1 MLEYELL
8 KNSKSVELEAV
19 VLGSILLEN
28 SLLSEVKQKINEDD
42 FSLESHKLIYSLML
56 RLERQ
61 GLEIDIHILNL
72 ELKKYDS
79 SGIDYNYLNKCI
91 EAVAS
96 PSALPSY
103 LKKLKQLS
111 TVNQLVKL
119 AYNINNQI
127 AEGELNT
134 KDIISNTLDS
144 LYTIQ
149 SNDFNLAKKGLSHL
163 SETLKER
170 SQDYINSRIE
180 GKKQDITKISTGY
193 IDLDKMLNGGAGEGE
208 VIIIAGRP
216 AMGKTGLALNIALN
230 LSINLKEK
238 ATLIYSLEMT
248 KKSLAD
254 RILAMKTEI
263 NSYSLR
269 TGSFEEFQ
277 DEIIKDAE
285 KELSKLE
292 VYISDESNLSVY
304 KIRND
309 IKEKN
314 LQGTK
319 IGSVIIDYLQ
329 LMEGNSKDGNREKE
343 VAQIMRQLKLLSL
356 EFNIPVI
363 VLSQLSRNLEQ
374 RSDKRPRLSDLRE
387 SGAIEQ
393 DCDIAMFVYR
403 DEYYNNNSTQK
414 GEAEILVEKH
424 RNGPVGTVKLYFDN
438 AIVKFKNLEGFG
450 HG

>member
-1 MLEYELL
+1 MLENELF
-8 KNSKSVELEAV
+8 KKSQSVELEAV

-28 SLLSEVKQKINEDD
+28 SLLSEVKQKINEND

-91 EAVAS
+91 DAVAS

-149 SNDFNLAKKGLSHL
+149 SNDFNIAKKGLTHL

-170 SQDYINSRIE
+170 CQDYINSRIE

-314 LQGTK
+314 LQCIK
-319 IGSVIIDYLQ
+319 IGAVIIDYLQ
-329 LMEGNSKDGNREKE
+329 LIECDSKDGNREKE
-343 VAQIMRQLKLLSL
+343 VSKIMRQLKLLSL

-387 SGAIEQ
+387 SGSIEQ

-403 DEYYNNNSTQK
+403 DEYYNPNSTQK
-414 GEAEILVEKH
+414 GESEILVEKH
-424 RNGPVGTVKLYFDN
+424 RNGPVGTVKLFFD
-438 AIVKFKNLEGFG
+438 AQIVKFKNLEGFG

>member
-1 MLEYELL
+1 
-8 KNSKSVELEAV
+8 
-19 VLGSILLEN
+19 
-28 SLLSEVKQKINEDD
+28 
-42 FSLESHKLIYSLML
+42 
-56 RLERQ
+56 
-61 GLEIDIHILNL
+61 
-72 ELKKYDS
+72 
-79 SGIDYNYLNKCI
+79 
-91 EAVAS
+91 
-96 PSALPSY
+96 
-103 LKKLKQLS
+103 
-111 TVNQLVKL
+111 
-119 AYNINNQI
+119 
-127 AEGELNT
+127 
-134 KDIISNTLDS
+134 
-144 LYTIQ
+144 
-149 SNDFNLAKKGLSHL
+149 
-163 SETLKER
+163 
-170 SQDYINSRIE
+170 
-180 GKKQDITKISTGY
+180 
-193 IDLDKMLNGGAGEGE
+193 MLNGGAGEGE

-314 LQGTK
+314 LQGIK

-329 LMEGNSKDGNREKE
+329 LMEGDSKDGNREKE
-343 VAQIMRQLKLLSL
+343 VSKIMRQLKLLSL

-387 SGAIEQ
+387 SGSIEQ

-414 GEAEILVEKH
+414 GETEILVEKH
-424 RNGPVGTVKLYFDN
+424 RNGPVGTVKLFFD
-438 AIVKFKNLEGFG
+438 AQIVKFKNLEGFG

>member
-1 MLEYELL
+1 MIENELF
-8 KNSKSVELEAV
+8 KKSQSVELEAV
-19 VLGSILLEN
+19 IFGSILLEN

-72 ELKKYDS
+72 ELKKYDN

-144 LYTIQ
+144 LYAIQ
-149 SNDFNLAKKGLSHL
+149 SNDFNLAKKGLTHL

-314 LQGTK
+314 SQGTK
-319 IGSVIIDYLQ
+319 IGSIIIDYLQ
-329 LMEGNSKDGNREKE
+329 LMEVDSKDGNREKE
-343 VAQIMRQLKLLSL
+343 VSKIMRQLKLLSL
-356 EFNIPVI
+356 EFNIPII

-387 SGAIEQ
+387 SGSIEQ

-424 RNGPVGTVKLYFDN
+424 RNGPVGTVKLFFD
-438 AIVKFKNLEGFG
+438 AQIVKFKNLEGFG

>member
-1 MLEYELL
+1 
-8 KNSKSVELEAV
+8 
-19 VLGSILLEN
+19 
-28 SLLSEVKQKINEDD
+28 
-42 FSLESHKLIYSLML
+42 ML

-91 EAVAS
+91 DAVAS

-119 AYNINNQI
+119 AYNINIQI

-149 SNDFNLAKKGLSHL
+149 SNDFNIAKKGLTHL

-170 SQDYINSRIE
+170 CQDYINSRIE

-193 IDLDKMLNGGAGEGE
+193 IDLDKMLNGEAGEGE

-269 TGSFEEFQ
+269 TG
-277 DEIIKDAE
+277 
-285 KELSKLE
+285 LS
-292 VYISDESNLSVY
+292 
-304 KIRND
+304 
-309 IKEKN
+309 
-314 LQGTK
+314 
-319 IGSVIIDYLQ
+319 
-329 LMEGNSKDGNREKE
+329 
-343 VAQIMRQLKLLSL
+343 
-356 EFNIPVI
+356 
-363 VLSQLSRNLEQ
+363 
-374 RSDKRPRLSDLRE
+374 
-387 SGAIEQ
+387 
-393 DCDIAMFVYR
+393 
-403 DEYYNNNSTQK
+403 
-414 GEAEILVEKH
+414 
-424 RNGPVGTVKLYFDN
+424 
-438 AIVKFKNLEGFG
+438 
-450 HG
+450 